1 MYRKKWVIHI
11 ERIQREKANGAT
23 VSVGIHPSKVEITKL
38 KLDRDRKQI
47 LERKAAPKQKD
58 KGKGKIT
65 EGEVQAIAMD
75 TSSS

>member
-1 MYRKKWVIHI
+1 MYRKKWVVHI

-47 LERKAAPKQKD
+47 LERKAAPKLKD

-65 EGEVQAIAMD
+65 EGEVMAMET
-75 TSSS
+75 TSS